1 MFEQVKNQPVNGA
14 NNFVAPTGNY
24 PDSGS
29 SGKKKK
35 IFWLLLIIVLLVIF
49 ACGFWWFRY
58 GSKSTSPVS
67 QPNSEASSSEPVRLD
82 GVSLD
87 GGDSG
92 TEQASS
98 TKPDEMEYLSFAD
111 FYPTTTPAVREYKF
125 AEYALPLNVKVDVAN
140 YHDLSRKLS
149 LEKSLSDL
157 NNHGFAVLD
166 NPWAKDQ
173 NNFYAL
179 ANALDDQQI
188 PLFISADFISYYYQS
203 ILKKTFK
210 DVEEGVFY
218 DSLREI
224 NQKMYD
230 TARARYET
238 HLAAVG
244 NINDRV
250 LEGERLETAFFAVS
264 LELLAPRTDQ
274 VDPNNKVNTGKFTQ
288 DEQKE
293 FAFSVPSYLND
304 DVLKELELIR
314 AAKETK
320 KSPVLLYDRDYR
332 AFSVPT
338 EYKNNARL
346 QNFYLAAAWLN
357 SVFPLNYREDSCK
370 DCLLDKDDW
379 RINFTAACL
388 IAQDFAKDQALKNE
402 WARVYKTISFFK
414 GLRDSW
420 NYVNYLDG
428 LKNLFGNDYDIATLF
443 AESDG
448 DASGNM
454 EKLRQTLL
462 QREILPMQGG
472 LDLKNMAGFKQAG
485 LQFLADFYWPND
497 FIFGSLRYPQVGAY
511 RGGDKPG
518 KTNVTAC
525 LVSKK
530 YQRCQ
535 GSGQDIISLV
545 YPVWQG
551 AVFAENSNYANYTEA
566 ITKLRPLV
574 QAALNNN
581 FNNYWSSLLVWQ
593 AYLNISEEH
602 LPTYLR
608 TESWHGQMAAGA
620 LGAWTDMQLPLDKLN
635 LKSQTVPNAS
645 LSAAS
650 NALDYSWVDPNLNFL
665 DRLLNHNQMLLNIF
679 KALGLDQR
687 SSLAVNRLSEA
698 GRQLTGLRTIAEK
711 EAKGES
717 LNSDD
722 TQFIRDFAKMYTL
735 EQGAEKAVSW
745 NNTVL
750 KANLKETLGIPRLL
764 IIAHPAGEKTVF
776 AVGPVFNY
784 QESR

>member
-1 MFEQVKNQPVNGA
+1 MFEKIKNQPISGA

-24 PDSGS
+24 RDDEA

-35 IFWLLLIIVLLVIF
+35 IFWLLLIIVLLFVLGG
-49 ACGFWWFRY
+49 GFWWFFY

-67 QPNSEASSSEPVRLD
+67 LSNPEASSSVPARLD
-82 GVSLD
+82 GVSLA
-87 GGDSG
+87 GGDTG
-92 TEQASS
+92 AGQTNG

-111 FYPTTTPAVREYKF
+111 FYPTTTPIVREYKF

-140 YHDLSRKLS
+140 YHDISRKLS
-149 LEKSLSDL
+149 LEKSLNDL

-166 NPWAKDQ
+166 NPWPKDQ

-179 ANALDDQQI
+179 ANTLDDQQI

-224 NQKMYD
+224 NQKMYEA
-230 TARARYET
+230 ARSRYET

-244 NINDRV
+244 NINDRI

-264 LELLAPRTDQ
+264 LELLAPRAEQ
-274 VDPNNKVNTGKFTQ
+274 VDPNNKAVAGKFSQ
-288 DEQKE
+288 AEQKE

-346 QNFYLAAAWLN
+346 QNFYLAAVWLN

-428 LKNLFGNDYDIATLF
+428 LKKLFGNDYDIVALF
-443 AESDG
+443 AESDA
-448 DASGNM
+448 DAGNNM
-454 EKLRQTLL
+454 EKLRQALL
-462 QREILPMQGG
+462 SREVLPMQGG
-472 LDLKNMAGFKQAG
+472 FDLKNMAGFKQAG

-518 KTNVTAC
+518 KNNVTAC
-525 LVSKK
+525 PVSKK

-535 GSGQDIISLV
+535 GSGQDIIGLI

-551 AVFAENSNYANYTEA
+551 AVFTENSNYANYTEA
-566 ITKLRPLV
+566 INKLRPLV
-574 QAALNNN
+574 QSALNEHL
-581 FNNYWSSLLVWQ
+581 NNYWSSLLAWQ
-593 AYLNISEEH
+593 AYLNIPEEH
-602 LPTYLR
+602 LPIYLR
-608 TESWHGQMAAGA
+608 TEAWRSQMTAGA
-620 LGAWTDMQLPLDKLN
+620 LGAWTDMQLPLDKLD
-635 LKSQTVPNAS
+635 LKSQAVPNAS

-650 NALDYSWVDPNLNFL
+650 NTLDYSWVDPNLDFL

-679 KALGLDQR
+679 KALGLDRR

-698 GRQLTGLRTIAEK
+698 ERQLTGLRTIAEK

-722 TQFIRDFAKMYTL
+722 TQFIRDFAKTYIL
-735 EQGAEKAVSW
+735 EQGAEKSVSW
-745 NNTVL
+745 NNVAL